1 MLDSILFDLDGTL
14 LPMDMNEFMDI
25 YFREMCEVFKD
36 ITEPKLLVKNIWTA
50 TAEMV
55 RNVEP
60 ITNEEVF
67 INKFNQLVN
76 GNINEYMKRFDYF
89 YDTAFHKTR
98 EAVKSHILIKES
110 IEILKKKNY
119 KLVIATNPLFPRKA
133 IYLRINWAGLNP
145 EDFEYITCYE
155 ANHYCK
161 PQLQYYKEVL
171 EIINRKPEQCL
182 MVGNDVQ
189 EDMIAGKLGMQT
201 FLITDHIIHRTSDE
215 ILSTYKGDYNDF
227 YTFVKNLEPVLN
239 NG

>member
-14 LPMDMNEFMDI
+14 LPMDMEKFMNI
-25 YFREMCEVFKD
+25 YFREMGEMFKD
-36 ITEPKLLVKNIWTA
+36 ITDPKLLVKNIWTA

-55 RNVEP
+55 GNVEP
-60 ITNEEVF
+60 ITNEKVF
-67 INKFNQLVN
+67 MNKFNQLIN
-76 GNINEYMKRFDYF
+76 GNIDEYMKRFDCF

-110 IEILKKKNY
+110 IEILKNKNY

-133 IYLRINWAGLNP
+133 ILLRIEWAGLNLD
-145 EDFEYITCYE
+145 DFECITCYE
-155 ANHYCK
+155 DNHYCK
-161 PQLQYYKEVL
+161 PQLQYYKEIL
-171 EIINRKPEQCL
+171 DIINRKPEQCM

-201 FLITDHIIHRTSDE
+201 FLVTDHIIHRTSDE
-215 ILSTYKGDYNDF
+215 IVSTYKGDYNDF